1 MLGFFPEDCV
11 WGPWS
16 TWLSCSK
23 TCGGGTETR
32 LRTKTKAE
40 RNGGNC
46 PESGFDIKT
55 CNTQSCPGKQSVCYL
70 LIFQT
75 LFEICCWK
83 REPMKTCTDSF
94 SVDCEF
100 GHWSQCNETC
110 GEGFQKRSIIIE
122 PKFGGKIFDPNAST
136 KKCFIKECPKKGI
149 YSCK

>member
-1 MLGFFPEDCV
+1 MGLFTEDCV

-70 LIFQT
+70 LIFQI
-75 LFEICCWK
+75 LYEICC
-83 REPMKTCTDSF
+83 
-94 SVDCEF
+94 
-100 GHWSQCNETC
+100 
-110 GEGFQKRSIIIE
+110 
-122 PKFGGKIFDPNAST
+122 
-136 KKCFIKECPKKGI
+136 
-149 YSCK
+149 